1 MPEIVIADASC
12 LILLDKIGRLSLLNR
27 CYGKI
32 FITPEIA
39 KEFGDDLP
47 AWIITQKPSDKNLLH
62 ALEQLVD
69 KGEASALAL
78 ALEKTNPLLVLDDL
92 KARKVAASMKLKVT
106 GTLGVIVKAK
116 ELGILK
122 KVKPVLQELKTTD
135 FRVAENIIQ
144 QVLKSCGE

>member
-1 MPEIVIADASC
+1 M
-12 LILLDKIGRLSLLNR
+12 
-27 CYGKI
+27 
-32 FITPEIA
+32 
-39 KEFGDDLP
+39 
-47 AWIITQKPSDKNLLH
+47 
-62 ALEQLVD
+62 
-69 KGEASALAL
+69 AL
-78 ALEKTNPLLVLDDL
+78 ALEKRNPLLVLDDL

-122 KVKPVLQELKTTD
+122 KVKPVLQELKTAD